1 MTSLD
6 VAAWRAELREV
17 MGSYEFAWA
26 FGHGCSLG
34 DHPRFAATRQRVAD
48 LQALIQEHEV
58 REG

>member
-1 MTSLD
+1 
-6 VAAWRAELREV
+6 

-34 DHPRFAATRQRVAD
+34 DHPRFAGTRQRVAD
-48 LQALIQEHEV
+48 LQALIQEHEE